1 MVATFI
7 SRGLRLFTASLLA
20 AAVGLVGA
28 PTASSDNKEALSS
41 LEKSIVF
48 LVTQWVGAVQ
58 VPPSADADG
67 EGFWTKPLKYS
78 VTCTGWYVST
88 SAQIVTAG
96 HCVDPGQGRLVILD
110 GFLHDQK
117 ATKFK
122 DQAYANWRVEG
133 AMGGSP
139 VERTVRAIQPNGVD
153 GATITSPTT
162 VEVVDFKAPDAGDVA
177 LLHVPNMT
185 ESTPGLVIA
194 QNAPQVG
201 DPVTSIGFPG
211 DIQDIADQSQ
221 IARASFKSGTISS
234 NQVTPSGVVQIEVS
248 TELAPGMSGGPTVNK
263 DGQVVGVNS
272 RGLTTQAGFNFITNT
287 PDLRSFLLSHNV
299 TLVKPPAQ
307 PSAGS
312 GMQWY
317 LIGAAVLIGA
327 VVVGLLLLLVRR
339 RRTPQFA
346 GAGGAPIGYPMPGP
360 APGPVPG
367 WMPGQSPGQRPPT
380 SYAPPAPATA
390 PPGVGAVPPGPTPTG
405 SSQWGGGD
413 TRNVGNLCGLCGAA
427 HSPGA
432 RFCPQC
438 GKPLN

>member
-185 ESTPGLVIA
+185 KSTPGLVIA

-272 RGLTTQAGFNFITNT
+272 RGLTTAAGFNFITNT
-287 PDLRSFLLSHNV
+287 PDLRSFALSHNV
-299 TLVKPPAQ
+299 TLVKPPA
-307 PSAGS
+307 PPDTGL
-312 GMQWY
+312 GNLWY
-317 LIGAAVLIGA
+317 IVGGVALVGVGA
-327 VVVGLLLLLVRR
+327 LLLLMLLVRR
-339 RRTPQFA
+339 RRRRPQFA
-346 GAGGAPIGYPMPGP
+346 GVGGPPMPGYPIPPPSPVQGWAAPIPPPPPPRGP
-360 APGPVPG
+360 AGPVPPQPIPRPSNPV
-367 WMPGQSPGQRPPT
+367 PGSDSVT
-380 SYAPPAPATA
+380 TEIKVCAA
-390 PPGVGAVPPGPTPTG
+390 
-405 SSQWGGGD
+405 
-413 TRNVGNLCGLCGAA
+413 CGA
-427 HSPGA
+427 PRRQLD
-432 RFCPQC
+432 RFCTRC
-438 GKPLN
+438 GKPVS

>member
-7 SRGLRLFTASLLA
+7 SRALCLFTAFLLA
-20 AAVGLVGA
+20 ATVGLAGA
-28 PTASSDNKEALSS
+28 PTASSDNKEALGS

-185 ESTPGLVIA
+185 KPTPGLVIA
-194 QNAPQVG
+194 QDTPQVG

-211 DIQDIADQSQ
+211 DIQDITDQSQ

-272 RGLTTQAGFNFITNT
+272 RGLTTAAGFNFITNT
-287 PDLRSFLLSHNV
+287 PDLRSFALSHNV
-299 TLVKPPAQ
+299 TLVKPPAP
-307 PSAGS
+307 PSAGPAPL
-312 GMQWY
+312 WY
-317 LIGAAVLIGA
+317 IIGA
-327 VVVGLLLLLVRR
+327 VVLVGVGALVLLTVLVRR
-339 RRTPQFA
+339 RRRRPQFA
-346 GAGGAPIGYPMPGP
+346 GGPPIPGFPMQAPPPSPMQGW
-360 APGPVPG
+360 APGPPPPPRGPAAVGGIPPQPIPRPSNPVPG
-367 WMPGQSPGQRPPT
+367 SDT
-380 SYAPPAPATA
+380 VTTEIKVCPA
-390 PPGVGAVPPGPTPTG
+390 
-405 SSQWGGGD
+405 
-413 TRNVGNLCGLCGAA
+413 CGA
-427 HSPGA
+427 PRRQLD
-432 RFCPQC
+432 RFCPRC
-438 GKPLN
+438 GKPVA